1 MCDHNQARGVSANA
15 CTHTHRY
22 AADAHILS
30 VPVQIVCVISRA
42 IRRRC
47 IIVSCQGD
55 IARELELL
63 THMDITACQ
72 EIAWT
77 IQVSLQTSL
86 ALINNN
92 SCKMALIS
100 LQ

>member
-1 MCDHNQARGVSANA
+1 MCDQCMRIQIHSRH
-15 CTHTHRY
+15 THTHIPSVPQ
-22 AADAHILS
+22 HIL
-30 VPVQIVCVISRA
+30 CVISCA
-42 IRRRC
+42 IKRRC

-92 SCKMALIS
+92 SCKMSLIS